1 MAAGTSVSNSEP
13 SLAAR
18 PSLLRRALHKARRW
32 LGVRYNRLEAAVY
45 DWRNGTDTGGKI
57 AAAQLDIPG
66 ELAGH
71 VTGFQAVNE
80 AHLRSALETLPFP
93 QGSVF
98 VDIGCGKGKP
108 LLIAARFPYVVRA
121 MGVELSEALCQA
133 ARRNIDVA
141 RTRGDLRVPVDI
153 LQADALSID
162 FNRGENIF
170 FLNNPFDADLM
181 LRFIGRLQAGAAHDG
196 RTIWMLYYNP
206 VHGEAIVAD
215 GRMRKIRELPFFG
228 PGRDIHVF
236 ELKGTH

>member
-1 MAAGTSVSNSEP
+1 
-13 SLAAR
+13 
-18 PSLLRRALHKARRW
+18 LLRRALHQARRW
-32 LGVRYNRLEAAVY
+32 LGVRYNRIEAAVY

-57 AAAQLDIPG
+57 AAAELDIPD

-80 AHLRSALETLPFP
+80 AHLRSALETLAFP
-93 QGSVF
+93 EASVF

-108 LLIAARFPYVVRA
+108 LLIAARYPYVARA
-121 MGVELSEALCQA
+121 MGVELSGALCEA
-133 ARRNIDVA
+133 ARRNVEVA
-141 RTRGDLRVPVDI
+141 RARGELNVPVDI

-181 LRFIGRLQAGAAHDG
+181 LRFIGRLRSAAAQDG

-206 VHGEAIVAD
+206 VHGDAIIAD
-215 GRMRKIRELPFFG
+215 GRMRKVRELSFFG

-236 ELKGTH
+236 ELNGAR

>member
-1 MAAGTSVSNSEP
+1 
-13 SLAAR
+13 
-18 PSLLRRALHKARRW
+18 LLRRALRKARRW
-32 LGVRYNRLEAAVY
+32 LGVRYNRIEAAVY

-57 AAAQLDIPG
+57 AAAELDIPD

-80 AHLRSALETLPFP
+80 AHLRAALDTLPFP
-93 QGSVF
+93 PNSVF

-108 LLIAARFPYVVRA
+108 LLIAARYPYVVRA

-133 ARRNIDVA
+133 ARRNMEVA
-141 RTRGDLRVPVDI
+141 RARGELSVPIEI

-162 FNRGENIF
+162 FSRGENIF

-181 LRFIGRLQAGAAHDG
+181 IRFISRLEAGAARDG

-206 VHGEAIVAD
+206 VHGEAIIAD
-215 GRMRKIRELPFFG
+215 GRMRKTRELSFFG

-236 ELKGTH
+236 ELKGTR